1 MSTGK
6 IISDRRKALNLSQ
19 KELAARILK
28 ADGTPISP
36 QYLNDIEHERRLL
49 TVGHV
54 MNRIAEELG
63 IELDLLCY
71 YSGELPE
78 NARLGKDASPET
90 ILKAFKAFRKVLAK

>member
-1 MSTGK
+1 MTTGK
-6 IISDRRKALNLSQ
+6 LISQRRKELNLSQ

-36 QYLNDIEHERRLL
+36 QYLNDIEHDRRLL
-49 TVGHV
+49 TVGPV

-63 IELDLLCY
+63 IDKEILCY

-78 NARLGKDASPET
+78 DARDAVDPKPEK
-90 ILKAFKAFRKVLAK
+90 IMKAFAAFRRALAE